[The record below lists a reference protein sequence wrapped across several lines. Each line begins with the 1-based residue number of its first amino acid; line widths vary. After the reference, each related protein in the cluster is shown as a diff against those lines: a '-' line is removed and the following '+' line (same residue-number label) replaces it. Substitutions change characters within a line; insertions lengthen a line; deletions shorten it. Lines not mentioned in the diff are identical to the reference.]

1 MTVDFKKSSR
11 LLWQFEQFKGSLF
24 VNGLI
29 YYLGRIPLIG
39 KYIPTS
45 MLYSDYSLKKI
56 IAQIKIGMGQ
66 LMKLV
71 STFIGFF
78 ISFGITKVIN
88 MLSDHQL
95 SVFFVWFLLFPVLG
109 SMIESLFL
117 SLDRKEI
124 QFTESYHVSRKEFLI
139 SKTLLTVLKKSLFY
153 LVPLLVFGFIE
164 ENVMLYVLVGFF
176 GYMTLSLFWAVVSLR
191 ITAYKKH
198 FQLKLGLSIMM
209 ILISSVI
216 TFACYYFD
224 YFPHIEGALVSWLTA
239 LLFILFS
246 IPCLYAYVHFK
257 DFDKVTINIVESS
270 MISISKSSKEEQSKV
285 RYFGEGQKM
294 QSKMAIE
301 SDDFSHLKG
310 QEYLNAL
317 LFSRFKRTLRRQ
329 LLVRVLII
337 SAIML
342 AMTITA
348 RFAPVVSSKELESL
362 FYALLPSMFFVM
374 FVFSFG
380 KKVVQVIFMNCDA
393 SMLAY
398 PFYREAHEIRQGFTY
413 RFFKLFYYNGM
424 LAVTFFVWLLIF
436 NSVNGWVLNI
446 TFLFIYG
453 IVLLSLV
460 LFFSFHEL
468 FVYYILQPFT
478 SQLEVVNPVYKF
490 VDGLFYGIS
499 YISLQIKTAGFGIA
513 MIFTV
518 AAILYVSVG
527 FIIIMKVAPKTF
539 KLKS

>member
-11 LLWQFEQFKGSLF
+11 LLWQFEQFKASVF

-45 MLYSDYSLKKI
+45 MLYSDYALKKI
-56 IAQIKIGMGQ
+56 IAQIKIGVSQ
-66 LMKLV
+66 LIKLA
-71 STFIGFF
+71 STFIGFI
-78 ISFGITKVIN
+78 ISFGITKVVN
-88 MLSDHQL
+88 MVSDHQL
-95 SVFFVWFLLFPVLG
+95 SVFFVWFILFPVLG

-139 SKTLLTVLKKSLFY
+139 SKTLLMVLKKSVFY

-164 ENVMLYVLVGFF
+164 KNVMLYILVGFF
-176 GYMTLSLFWAVVSLR
+176 GYLTLSLFWSVVSLR

-198 FQLKLGLSIMM
+198 FQLKLGLSIIM
-209 ILISSVI
+209 IFISGAI
-216 TFACYYFD
+216 TFACYYFN
-224 YFPHIEGALVSWLTA
+224 YLPHIEGALVNWLTA
-239 LLFILFS
+239 LLFILLS

-270 MISISKSSKEEQSKV
+270 MINISKASKEEQSKV

-329 LLVRVLII
+329 LLVRILII

-342 AMTITA
+342 AVTIAA
-348 RFAPVVSSKELESL
+348 RFAPMVSSKKLESV

-436 NSVNGWVLNI
+436 NSVNGWVLNA

-518 AAILYVSVG
+518 AALLYVSVG